1 MLELTSPTV
10 LSLIIKLVIAIILGA
25 ALGME
30 RTLAKKTAGMRTY
43 ALVSLGSA
51 LFVIIADLASQM
63 YLNNS
68 WTTGLDPLRIA
79 SQVIVGI
86 GFLGAGLIIVKDDKL
101 HGLTTA
107 AGLWV
112 AAGIGM
118 ASGLGFYLLALIVTI
133 LTLLIFTVFW
143 HIEQNLDKSLSGE

>member
-1 MLELTSPTV
+1 MNELA
-10 LSLIIKLVIAIILGA
+10 LSMSLVLIIKLVVALLLGA
-25 ALGME
+25 ALGVE

-51 LFVIIADLASQM
+51 LFVIIADLAGRQ
-63 YLNNS
+63 YLAS
-68 WTTGLDPLRIA
+68 GLSGSLDPLRIA
-79 SQVIVGI
+79 SQIIVGI
-86 GFLGAGLIIVKDDKL
+86 GFLGAGLIIFKDDKL
-101 HGLTTA
+101 RGLTTA

-118 ASGLGFYLLALIVTI
+118 AAGLGFYFLAVVVTI

-143 HIEQNLDKSLSGE
+143 QLEQNLDKNLGGE